1 MTRRRLAHTARI
13 LAEAAAAAWAWH
25 TWRHL
30 QTELQLAEDEAMYW
44 WTYSE
49 HFRRQDEP
57 KDRPRLRAVPTKHD
71 EFVKHVNEALHILR
85 RQNGGTS

>member
-85 RQNGGTS
+85 HQNGGAS